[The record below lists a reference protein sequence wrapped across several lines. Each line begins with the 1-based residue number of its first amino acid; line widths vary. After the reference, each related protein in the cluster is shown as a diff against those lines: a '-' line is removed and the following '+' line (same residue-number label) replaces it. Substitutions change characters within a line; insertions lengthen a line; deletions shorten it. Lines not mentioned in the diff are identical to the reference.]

1 MFSYI
6 PVILHIGPGP
16 EIDHHDKDIV
26 TINLVKAKKT
36 HRFCRRMVDI
46 HKDWLLR
53 RCCTPS
59 DTDFVYTIP
68 MDSFD
73 LKWLLCRICTYAF
86 VFQTFWLVH
95 LSRLH

>member
-46 HKDWLLR
+46 HKD
-53 RCCTPS
+53 
-59 DTDFVYTIP
+59 
-68 MDSFD
+68 
-73 LKWLLCRICTYAF
+73 
-86 VFQTFWLVH
+86 
-95 LSRLH
+95 